1 MATSRPQDER
11 VSDDELVVIPADRT
25 ETERREAYKLEWRDP
40 VDTPSLLDRFRR
52 LF

>member
-1 MATSRPQDER
+1 MATSGSQSER

-25 ETERREAYKLEWRDP
+25 ETERREAYEVEWREP
-40 VDTPSLLDRFRR
+40 VDTPGVLDRFRR